1 MAQEII
7 NIGAQANDGTG
18 DTIRNAGRKIN
29 ANFTEF
35 FALPV
40 VASDIR
46 FEQNNI
52 VSKSSNAD
60 IVLKPSGTGSIV
72 FPALTFEDNN
82 IKTTRSNDD
91 LKIVP
96 NGAGKL
102 VIDGIGIAGTSI
114 SGTDS
119 STVNINE
126 NLVVDGTINTGASTL
141 DSAVTINSTLGV
153 DGVSTLSTLTVTDAS
168 SFVGTVTIDNLSF
181 NDNIIATASNADL
194 NLTPGGTGSVVLPG
208 ITIDDNNIT
217 GTRSNEDLNITAS
230 GSGDVLLGP
239 IRITG
244 TSLDSTDSTTIN
256 INDAVIV
263 DGTITAGT
271 PTFNGAVIANS
282 TLDVTSDTTLST
294 LTVSGA
300 SSFVGTTTIDNLSF
314 NDNIISTSSNAD
326 LNLSPGGTGVV
337 NVSNLTIDSSIN
349 LTDNIIKVTRSNDD
363 FILSGSSTGSVQVS
377 KIDMNEG
384 TVDNVVIGGTT
395 PAAGSF
401 TSLTFT
407 NTSFDAGGVTITDN
421 TIKANR
427 SNDNLE
433 FAASGSGKVTING
446 FDLPGS
452 DGSTGQVLRTDGSKN
467 LTFLTS
473 PVLLGVSDIQDN
485 SNTISFRELTTINHV
500 TAVGKHNRIES
511 GTIVQDAWVTS
522 KYDSVWYLA
531 VNRDDASNELE
542 VTKHSVVHN
551 NSDAFVTTSI
561 NAKTGTNNHVVTT
574 ADISSGSVRL
584 LGTGSSPE
592 NSVSFYRIGL
602 GDDDSTGYSGED
614 EAAVVINTDVDSA
627 SEVIDSFAHASFRGA
642 KYYISVNNATK
653 TECSNIECS
662 VVHNGTTATVSVYN
676 VVNTG
681 NNDLITLTAAING
694 SNLELKAAGLEPN
707 LRVHAYRIILAD
719 NEADRSS
726 TNINVI
732 GNVTVSSSTTTL
744 DTFSTGTYQ
753 AAHYVI
759 VAHNASEGHSSICE
773 AAVVSDGTNAYIVQY
788 GLNSTKG
795 TDQILLTVGH
805 AGSTTTL
812 SATSTSGGSTT
823 VNAYRVNLA
832 RGAGASSAT
841 ATLDSVSAST
851 FRSAKYNVQV
861 VDATGGNFEIF
872 EANVMHDG
880 STAYVST
887 FGNVG
892 STTGLIT
899 VSADIDS
906 GNLRL
911 RGTINNTNDHVV
923 KVVRRVVNV

>member
-60 IVLKPSGTGSIV
+60 IVLKPSGTGNIV

-719 NEADRSS
+719 N
-726 TNINVI
+726 
-732 GNVTVSSSTTTL
+732 
-744 DTFSTGTYQ
+744 
-753 AAHYVI
+753 
-759 VAHNASEGHSSICE
+759 
-773 AAVVSDGTNAYIVQY
+773 
-788 GLNSTKG
+788 
-795 TDQILLTVGH
+795 
-805 AGSTTTL
+805 
-812 SATSTSGGSTT
+812 
-823 VNAYRVNLA
+823 
-832 RGAGASSAT
+832 
-841 ATLDSVSAST
+841 
-851 FRSAKYNVQV
+851 
-861 VDATGGNFEIF
+861 
-872 EANVMHDG
+872 
-880 STAYVST
+880 
-887 FGNVG
+887 
-892 STTGLIT
+892 
-899 VSADIDS
+899 
-906 GNLRL
+906 
-911 RGTINNTNDHVV
+911 
-923 KVVRRVVNV
+923 